1 MRIAVVTGSNK
12 GIGNGIVELLA
23 RHFDS
28 SEWHVFLT
36 ARNVKLGEEAVMKFK
51 EQGLSVKFHQL
62 NITNKESRR
71 KLLDFIKKE
80 YPNGLDILVNNA
92 GIYKSDPSSPS
103 GELAKV
109 TIETNYTAN
118 VDMCLDFLPVMAK
131 NSKLV
136 NVCSMLA
143 QKSFNEMSEEM
154 AKKFMNAKT
163 LKEVDDLIAR
173 YVKLA
178 EAGDHKKEGFSSSAY
193 GMSKVGLWKATV
205 ILAEQYKLDP
215 RHILIN
221 ACCPGYV
228 NTDLTDHK
236 GIKSILEG
244 ADTPFYLATLPDDAT
259 EPYGEFISE
268 RKVVK
273 IDAKYS

>member
-23 RHFDS
+23 RHFDP

-36 ARNVKLGEEAVMKFK
+36 ARNVKLGEEAVIKFK

-71 KLLDFIKKE
+71 KLLDFIKKD

-92 GIYKSDPSSPS
+92 GVYKLDPSSPS
-103 GELAKV
+103 GEQVKV
-109 TIETNYTAN
+109 TIETNYTAT

-131 NSKLV
+131 NSKLI
-136 NVCSMLA
+136 NVASLFA
-143 QKSFNEMSEEM
+143 RKTFDEMSEEM

-163 LKEVDDLIAR
+163 LKEVDDLIAK

-178 EAGDHKKEGFSSSAY
+178 EAGDHKKEGFASSAY
-193 GMSKVGLWKATV
+193 GMSKVGLWKATD

-221 ACCPGYV
+221 SCCPGYV
-228 NTDLTDHK
+228 STDLNDHK
-236 GIKSILEG
+236 GVKTILEG

-268 RKVVK
+268 REVVK
-273 IDAKYS
+273 IDAKYR